1 MDHLLGLLSTYGLWI
16 VFIGMIVEGTAV
28 IILSGVLCHM
38 GVLPCS
44 STLFVAILGAMV
56 GDQMWYYI
64 GHNYAQKFLSRFQN
78 IEKQI
83 EKLRKKVQSK
93 ADILALTSRFIYS
106 GAIAFP
112 FVLGMHNYSHKRFT
126 ILDAIGVSFASIA
139 GLSIGYFLSSS
150 FKKVLGDINH
160 FEHIILF
167 MFILFTGVKIFKK
180 YLNKEKS

>member
-1 MDHLLGLLSTYGLWI
+1 
-16 VFIGMIVEGTAV
+16 MIVEGTAV

-38 GVLPCS
+38 GVLPCG
-44 STLFVAILGAMV
+44 STLLVAILGAAV

-78 IEKQI
+78 IEKQV

-93 ADILALTSRFIYS
+93 ADILALSSRFIYS

-126 ILDAIGVSFASIA
+126 LFDTIGVSFASIA

-167 MFILFTGVKIFKK
+167 ILIIFVSIKLYNGIK
-180 YLNKEKS
+180 RT

>member
-1 MDHLLGLLSTYGLWI
+1 MEHLLSLLSAYGLWV

-38 GVLPCS
+38 GVLPCG
-44 STLFVAILGAMV
+44 STLLVAILGAVV

-78 IEKQI
+78 IEKQV

-93 ADILALTSRFIYS
+93 ADILALSSRFIYS

-126 ILDAIGVSFASIA
+126 LIDTIGVSFACIA

-167 MFILFTGVKIFKK
+167 MFIIFVSIKLYNGIK
-180 YLNKEKS
+180 RA

>member
-1 MDHLLGLLSTYGLWI
+1 MDSLLSLLSEYGLWV

-38 GVLPCS
+38 GVLPCG
-44 STLFVAILGAMV
+44 STLFVAILGAIV
-56 GDQMWYYI
+56 GDQIWFYI
-64 GHNYAQKFLSRFQN
+64 GRNYTQKFLSKFQN

-112 FVLGMHNYSHKRFT
+112 FVLGMHTYSHKRFT

-139 GLSIGYFLSSS
+139 GLSIGYFLSGSV
-150 FKKVLGDINH
+150 KKLLGDVDH
-160 FEHIILF
+160 FEYMLLF
-167 MFILFTGVKIFKK
+167 VLLIFVSVKLYNGVKRT
-180 YLNKEKS
+180 

>member
-38 GVLPCS
+38 GVLPCG

-64 GHNYAQKFLSRFQN
+64 GNNYAQKFLSRFQN

-83 EKLRKKVQSK
+83 
-93 ADILALTSRFIYS
+93 
-106 GAIAFP
+106 
-112 FVLGMHNYSHKRFT
+112 
-126 ILDAIGVSFASIA
+126 
-139 GLSIGYFLSSS
+139 
-150 FKKVLGDINH
+150 
-160 FEHIILF
+160 
-167 MFILFTGVKIFKK
+167 
-180 YLNKEKS
+180 YLH

>member
-1 MDHLLGLLSTYGLWI
+1 MEHLLSLLSAYGLWV

-28 IILSGVLCHM
+28 IILSEVLCHM
-38 GVLPCS
+38 GVLPCG
-44 STLFVAILGAMV
+44 STLLVAILGAVV

-78 IEKQI
+78 IEKQV

-93 ADILALTSRFIYS
+93 ADILALSSRFIYS

-126 ILDAIGVSFASIA
+126 LIDTIGVSFACIA

-167 MFILFTGVKIFKK
+167 MFIIFVSIKLYNGIK
-180 YLNKEKS
+180 RA